1 MLRRSPV
8 VTVLAYALLVA
19 DPAPL
24 RAQAGAL
31 DGEWSVYGGDA
42 GHTRYAPLDQVDA
55 SNATDLEIVWRW
67 NARNF
72 GYNPYIRSATTPLMV
87 NGTLYATA
95 GIRRAVVAID
105 PGTGETLWT
114 WSMDEGERLRSA
126 PRANPGRG
134 VGYWDNGGGTGRIFV
149 ITPGYHLVAL
159 DAETGR
165 PEAAFGD
172 GGIVDLMRGHR
183 VRDGIDLVG
192 QGVPVAIAI
201 LAAALRCEQQPAF
214 LDVPC
219 RYMEKIAYGPA
230 VKAGPAQVHLDAS
243 VRDNLEIIALKLSK
257 RVQDLSVG
265 VLDRKRHE
273 KLIADIR
280 KAGAAVRLISDGD
293 VAACIAPSVPD
304 ANIDVY
310 MGAGGAGEA
319 ILAAAAIKCLGGEL
333 LARMAPA
340 DDAEKQQITDALGP
354 KALKWKLQA
363 DDLVRGESVVFC
375 ATAISDSFN
384 LRGIHIDGNSTSTY
398 SVVMRAKYRTV
409 RYIKAIHDLS
419 RKTIRLR
426 SAGAEAKL

>member
-1 MLRRSPV
+1 MTPQPHEK
-8 VTVLAYALLVA
+8 T
-19 DPAPL
+19 
-24 RAQAGAL
+24 
-31 DGEWSVYGGDA
+31 EI
-42 GHTRYAPLDQVDA
+42 APLDLERIIETDFMRTTEAAALNAHRWLGRGDPQAAHAAAVDA
-55 SNATDLEIVWRW
+55 MR
-67 NARNF
+67 
-72 GYNPYIRSATTPLMV
+72 
-87 NGTLYATA
+87 GTLDLTTLCGTA
-95 GIRRAVVAID
+95 V
-105 PGTGETLWT
+105 
-114 WSMDEGERLRSA
+114 
-126 PRANPGRG
+126 
-134 VGYWDNGGGTGRIFV
+134 
-149 ITPGYHLVAL
+149 
-159 DAETGR
+159 
-165 PEAAFGD
+165 FGD
-172 GGIVDLMRGHR
+172 GLKPQPDGIEPGEKLGNWRDGALEVDLACLPI
-183 VRDGIDLVG
+183 DGIDLVG
-192 QGVPVAIAI
+192 QGVPGAIAI
-201 LAAALRCEQQPAF
+201 LAAARRCEQQPAF